1 VTGYGTREVASMLGL
16 SAGQVRSWVRSGFLN
31 PDRDM
36 RGRLRFSFEDLVLL
50 RAAQGLLAA
59 RIGPR
64 QVRRALRRIREQLPH
79 GRPLAGLRF
88 AAEGGHVVVGDGVAK
103 WKPESGQ
110 GLLDFGVAELAR
122 KVAPMAKR
130 AFREA
135 KRDAERLTAEDWYAW
150 GCELESAAP
159 AEAQEAYLRALQL
172 DSLHADAHVNL
183 GRLLH
188 DAGDPEAARDH
199 YLRALEARPE
209 DSTAAFNLGVALEDL
224 GRLAAALAAYERA
237 VSADPANTDAHFN
250 AANLADRMGQPAD
263 ALRHWSA
270 YRKLSRETE
279 S

>member
-64 QVRRALRRIREQLPH
+64 QVRRALRRIREQLPQ
-79 GRPLAGLRF
+79 GRPLAGLRI

-103 WKPESGQ
+103 WQPESGQ
-110 GLLDFGVAELAR
+110 ELLDFGVAELAR

-135 KRDAERLTAEDWYAW
+135 KRDAERLTAEDWYEW

-199 YLRALEARPE
+199 YLRALETRPE

-224 GRLAAALAAYERA
+224 GRLAPALAAYERA